1 MPQFLDLIESFR
13 NGNGSDPGGGHR
25 VGGSRRPGD
34 RNPRAFSEALNLVER
49 VLSGDR
55 YAALQFEEAMS
66 TSDFPLLFGDIIDRS
81 LVAAYQEYPTE
92 ILQITDQRRLRDF
105 RVGKRYAVDGAE
117 GQLEEVGERQEYPER
132 SLSEQ
137 ADEVSVAKYGAR
149 ISFSWEQMVNDD
161 LDAFRDAPMRH
172 ARAARRTEQ
181 KLVSMQYVGTSGLN
195 STLYTA
201 ANTLTGNPALT
212 TDNLEAAL
220 THLASQTDE
229 DGEPI
234 FIGGAVLVVGTAL
247 ETTARRI
254 LDTTEFRVTDADG
267 NVRIVSGN
275 AVSRNLRLIV
285 DPYIGSIATSNAAT
299 TWFVFADPNQGRA
312 ALEFDRL
319 TGHEQPEIWVRTP
332 DAQRIGGGTVGPDS
346 GSFDTDS
353 IDYRVRHVIGA
364 SRRVNTGGRKATV
377 GSNGSGA

>member
-1 MPQFLDLIESFR
+1 MPEFLDLIESFR
-13 NGNGSDPGGGHR
+13 ASNGSDPGGGSR
-25 VGGSRRPGD
+25 AGGSRRPGD
-34 RNPRAFSEALNLVER
+34 RNPRAFSEALGLVER

-81 LVAAYQEYPTE
+81 LVAAYQEYPAE

-105 RVGKRYAVDGAE
+105 RVGKRFAVDGAE

-181 KLVSMQYVGTSGLN
+181 KLVSLQYVGASGLN
-195 STLYTA
+195 TTLYTA
-201 ANTLTGNPALT
+201 ANTLSGNPALT

-234 FIGGAVLVVGTAL
+234 FIGGAYLVVPPAL
-247 ETTARRI
+247 ESTARRI

-275 AVSRNLRLIV
+275 AVSRNLQLLV
-285 DPYIGSIATSNAAT
+285 DPYIGAIATSNADT

-377 GSNGSGA
+377 GSNGSGS